1 MPPKKNKRY
10 KKISDEESEA
20 SSNSDEEIVEIKP
33 GEDLDTE
40 NRSRRLSKR
49 LMTKANTGIS
59 LKASVIK

>member
-1 MPPKKNKRY
+1 MPSKKNKRC